1 MTVSRYRYIFDRAVP
16 FEEVCDTLHLALLAV
31 ISMHGETRVRLACDF
46 ERDELA
52 HAVVIDASNAIGRQF
67 NEIFSGFVAREF
79 GDDAF
84 VIQRPPEHAIDQA
97 LARAS

>member
-16 FEEVCDTLHLALLAV
+16 YEEVCDTLHLALLAV
-31 ISMHGETRVRLACDF
+31 VSMHGETRVRLECDF
-46 ERDELA
+46 ERDEFA
-52 HAVVIDASNAIGRQF
+52 HAVVIDATSDISRQL

-84 VIQRPPEHAIDQA
+84 VIQRPPGRAVHRT
-97 LARAS
+97 LAKAS

>member
-1 MTVSRYRYIFDRAVP
+1 MALSGYRYIFDRGVC
-16 FEEVCDTLHLALLAV
+16 FSEVCDTLHMALLAV
-31 ISMHGETRVRLACDF
+31 TSMHGQTRVRLECAFECD
-46 ERDELA
+46 EPA
-52 HAVVIDASNAIGRQF
+52 HAVVIDAASELGRQL

-84 VIQRPPEHAIDQA
+84 VIQRPSEHPMGQA